1 MNGISTKQQTQ
12 TIKTQIVMKK
22 VFLFLLMAV
31 AGLAA
36 TQAQQEY
43 HSVPFDL
50 DNGFEVEQ
58 NGKLEIIK

>member
-1 MNGISTKQQTQ
+1 
-12 TIKTQIVMKK
+12 MKK